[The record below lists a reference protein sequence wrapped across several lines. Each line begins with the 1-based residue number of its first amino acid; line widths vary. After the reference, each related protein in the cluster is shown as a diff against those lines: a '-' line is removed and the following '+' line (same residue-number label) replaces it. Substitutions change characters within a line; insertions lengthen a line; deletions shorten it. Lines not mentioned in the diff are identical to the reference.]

1 MTKWLTDHL
10 MNWGGRCPKSS
21 FVRIDGWIVDYCKYY
36 MLIAVIDAEHRSPR
50 PTSKT
55 LIIEYLECPKRSWY
69 SYGYAQRCAK
79 EHRWLGSASDIVA
92 VWLAHASA
100 NQLYDGVPGTNT
112 TSKCDS
118 INLRSVMFVLIFSSA
133 LPTPGCESHQWIL
146 PTLQSNVIESH
157 MQASCWTG
165 PRIPFMRHDTIFIH
179 LYSSFLAWIV
189 WQDKVRNKPCD
200 FWKAEH
206 IHGQRE
212 ASLCCSLRLWS
223 ISYPHQ
229 LTKRTILSNSSNSRH
244 FTRVLSIRTLQ
255 AVNIHWP
262 STGNC
267 SIKWHAGKYGEN
279 M

>member
-1 MTKWLTDHL
+1 
-10 MNWGGRCPKSS
+10 
-21 FVRIDGWIVDYCKYY
+21 
-36 MLIAVIDAEHRSPR
+36 MLIDAEHRSPR

-92 VWLAHASA
+92 VWLARASA

-112 TSKCDS
+112 ASKCDS

-133 LPTPGCESHQWIL
+133 LPTRRCESHQWIL

-165 PRIPFMRHDTIFIH
+165 PRIPFMMHDIIFIH
-179 LYSSFLAWIV
+179 LYSIFIFLGLNRLARQGSEQTLWFL
-189 WQDKVRNKPCD
+189 KGRTYPCPKGSKPLLL
-200 FWKAEH
+200 FVALFH
-206 IHGQRE
+206 T
-212 ASLCCSLRLWS
+212 

-262 STGNC
+262 STG
-267 SIKWHAGKYGEN
+267 IKWHAGKYGEN